1 MMAGLIVFGIF
12 VVLITI
18 GTPIGLSLATAAMGA
33 IVKYDL
39 GFAMISRNFESNIA
53 KFPLVAIPYFILA
66 GVLMEKAKIVDG
78 ISKFVTLLVGKATG
92 GLAIAAIA
100 TCILWGAISGSGPAT
115 AAALGLVFIP
125 TMIREGYDK
134 YFSASVIASG
144 AGLSIIIPP
153 SIAFIVY
160 GNLTDVSVGALFL
173 GGAIPGIIVGLF
185 LIMMVY
191 LQSRKNNFR
200 GKSARGTGKELV
212 KAFFESIWAL
222 MAPVI
227 ILGSIYA
234 GVATPTESAIMGVFY
249 ALFVGLFVYR
259 SINLDVLISSLTD
272 TVAGSAVVMFV
283 VAFAGLFSWAAA
295 TLGVIDG
302 AAALVQSLTTNK
314 WIFLLLITVV
324 FLISGMFLDAISI
337 TYVFMPILLPVIL
350 KLQIDPLYFGVVM
363 TIALAIGM
371 ITPPVAVNLYVV
383 SNIIKEN
390 INDRMIKF
398 VVPMVL
404 IAIVALVFIIF
415 VPDIT
420 LWLPEMSGLY
430 TRKF

>member
-1 MMAGLIVFGIF
+1 
-12 VVLITI
+12 
-18 GTPIGLSLATAAMGA
+18 
-33 IVKYDL
+33 
-39 GFAMISRNFESNIA
+39 
-53 KFPLVAIPYFILA
+53 
-66 GVLMEKAKIVDG
+66 
-78 ISKFVTLLVGKATG
+78 
-92 GLAIAAIA
+92 
-100 TCILWGAISGSGPAT
+100 
-115 AAALGLVFIP
+115 
-125 TMIREGYDK
+125 
-134 YFSASVIASG
+134 
-144 AGLSIIIPP
+144 
-153 SIAFIVY
+153 
-160 GNLTDVSVGALFL
+160 
-173 GGAIPGIIVGLF
+173 
-185 LIMMVY
+185 
-191 LQSRKNNFR
+191 
-200 GKSARGTGKELV
+200 
-212 KAFFESIWAL
+212 
-222 MAPVI
+222 
-227 ILGSIYA
+227 
-234 GVATPTESAIMGVFY
+234 MGVFY

-324 FLISGMFLDAISI
+324 FLIAGMFLDAISI

>member
-134 YFSASVIASG
+134 YFAASVIASG